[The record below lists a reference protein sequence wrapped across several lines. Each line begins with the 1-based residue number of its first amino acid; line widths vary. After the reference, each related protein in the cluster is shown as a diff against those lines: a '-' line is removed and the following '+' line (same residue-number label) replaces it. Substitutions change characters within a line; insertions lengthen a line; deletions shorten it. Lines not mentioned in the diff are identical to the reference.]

1 MEVRV
6 RLVPAAVFK
15 TVEPCGTTR
24 LVGSIPM
31 HFRWVVSTPVHALA
45 VFTLPGRFLFCDK
58 P

>member
-31 HFRWVVSTPVHALA
+31 HFRHFPAGRGRSESFV
-45 VFTLPGRFLFCDK
+45 PGSCRAIGTE
-58 P
+58 